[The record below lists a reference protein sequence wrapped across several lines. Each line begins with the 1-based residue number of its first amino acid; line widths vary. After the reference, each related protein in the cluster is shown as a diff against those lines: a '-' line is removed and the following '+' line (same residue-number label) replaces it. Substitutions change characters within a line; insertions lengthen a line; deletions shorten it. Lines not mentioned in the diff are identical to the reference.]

1 MKSFA
6 LAAALTIAA
15 LLAMSSIAPVQ
26 AQPYWYPGSGPTRGG
41 M

>member
-1 MKSFA
+1 MKRTV
-6 LAAALTIAA
+6 LAAALAVAA
-15 LLAMSSIAPVQ
+15 LLAVSSVVPVQ